1 MRSMDNHNTDYAA
14 YRCKYKKKEGHIMT
28 SLISIILSFLVSMS
42 GVFCKF
48 LPPGIP
54 CFMFLG
60 EPDFSELHDFYENE
74 DN

>member
-1 MRSMDNHNTDYAA
+1 
-14 YRCKYKKKEGHIMT
+14 MT

-60 EPDFSELHDFYENE
+60 EPDFSELHDFYENG